1 MGYAG
6 GTSPSPTYQD
16 IGDHAECL
24 QIDFDSREISFAGL
38 LEKFFEWHNAFR
50 KPYARQYM
58 SAVLLHDEEQRLA
71 WRQAVVAREDELHK
85 VLSEVQDFSHFTWAE
100 DYHQKYYLRKNR
112 SLTLELKSRFPSS
125 EEFVNSTA
133 ATKANAILAGHL
145 ILSEDDL
152 EELGFSAE
160 ARNQLLARKKS
171 FFGQI
176 FGSILP
182 SH

>member
-1 MGYAG
+1 M
-6 GTSPSPTYQD
+6 
-16 IGDHAECL
+16 
-24 QIDFDSREISFAGL
+24 DFDSREISFASL
-38 LEKFFEWHNAFR
+38 LKKFFEWHNVFR

-58 SAVLLHDEEQRLA
+58 SAVFLHDEQQRLV
-71 WRQAVVAREDELHK
+71 WLHAVREWEDEKRK
-85 VLSEVQDFSHFTWAE
+85 VLSEVQDYSNFTWAE

-112 SLTLELKSRFPSS
+112 LLTLELKSRFPST

-145 ILSEDDL
+145 VLSDGEL

-160 ARNQLLARKKS
+160 ARAQLLARKKS

-176 FGSILP
+176 FGAILP